1 MYRLLCDFVRH
12 SARPDLAGGTPL
24 ALLAGCPSYMIR
36 LWAVAQQGAQ
46 AHHGGSRSQL
56 HSLELDHF
64 NQVVDMCHAKHEWSQ
79 ENCLHVAAALH
90 YRYTSI
96 WLPLLH

>member
-1 MYRLLCDFVRH
+1 MTLSGTLPGLILLELPPGPASRMPPH
-12 SARPDLAGGTPL
+12 
-24 ALLAGCPSYMIR
+24 MIR

-96 WLPLLH
+96 RLPLLH